1 MLPASL
7 KFTGAL
13 PLHSTREP
21 QTASGDRKVSSR
33 INGFDTPPVRVAT
46 GKAASRVAS
55 DQGSSGSN
63 DTAAPDSGSNDSVSI
78 STAARNLASLN
89 QLVQEQP
96 GIDAVRVAAIQQRIE
111 DGTYQVN
118 PQRIAD
124 KLMRMERD
132 LPQGGK
138 NGK

>member
-1 MLPASL
+1 M
-7 KFTGAL
+7 
-13 PLHSTREP
+13 
-21 QTASGDRKVSSR
+21 SSR
-33 INGFDTPPVRVAT
+33 INGFDTPPVRGAT

-55 DQGSSGSN
+55 DRGSSGSGE
-63 DTAAPDSGSNDSVSI
+63 TAAPDSGSNDSVSI

-96 GIDAVRVAAIQQRIE
+96 GVDTARVAVIQQRIE

>member
-1 MLPASL
+1 M
-7 KFTGAL
+7 
-13 PLHSTREP
+13 
-21 QTASGDRKVSSR
+21 
-33 INGFDTPPVRVAT
+33 RVAT

-55 DQGSSGSN
+55 ERGSSGSG

-96 GIDAVRVAAIQQRIE
+96 GVDTARVAVIQQRIE

>member
-1 MLPASL
+1 MD
-7 KFTGAL
+7 
-13 PLHSTREP
+13 
-21 QTASGDRKVSSR
+21 TA
-33 INGFDTPPVRVAT
+33 RVA
-46 GKAASRVAS
+46 V
-55 DQGSSGSN
+55 
-63 DTAAPDSGSNDSVSI
+63 
-78 STAARNLASLN
+78 
-89 QLVQEQP
+89 
-96 GIDAVRVAAIQQRIE
+96 IQQRIE

>member
-1 MLPASL
+1 
-7 KFTGAL
+7 
-13 PLHSTREP
+13 
-21 QTASGDRKVSSR
+21 VSSR

-55 DQGSSGSN
+55 DQGSSGSGE
-63 DTAAPDSGSNDSVSI
+63 TAAPDSGSNDSVSI

-96 GIDAVRVAAIQQRIE
+96 GVDTARVAVIQQRIE

>member
-1 MLPASL
+1 M
-7 KFTGAL
+7 
-13 PLHSTREP
+13 
-21 QTASGDRKVSSR
+21 SSR

-55 DQGSSGSN
+55 ERGSSGSG

-96 GIDAVRVAAIQQRIE
+96 GVDTARVAAIQQRIE

>member
-1 MLPASL
+1 M
-7 KFTGAL
+7 
-13 PLHSTREP
+13 
-21 QTASGDRKVSSR
+21 SSR

-46 GKAASRVAS
+46 GKAVSRVAS
-55 DQGSSGSN
+55 GGGSSGSN
-63 DTAAPDSGSNDSVSI
+63 DTPAADAGSNDSVSI

-96 GIDAVRVAAIQQRIE
+96 GVDTARVAAIQQRIE

-132 LPQGGK
+132 LPKGDK
-138 NGK
+138 NGQ